1 MHPAISR
8 EFHFGSLLLFALP
21 TVIMMI
27 FMSMYSIVDGIFV
40 SRFIGTDA
48 LSATNIVYPA
58 LNLVLAVAIMLST
71 GGSAVVARKLGEG
84 DLKGARESFA
94 LVVVAGAAAGVA
106 ISVLGLAFLEPLCSM
121 LGANGRLMADCKAY
135 LGTLLL
141 FVPASVLQIL
151 FQSFFVTAGRPGLGL
166 GLTVAAG
173 ISNAALDY
181 LLIVPA
187 GMGIT
192 GAAAATAI
200 GWCIP
205 AFAGVAYF
213 LFSKNLLRFARPK
226 LDWRVLGESCF
237 NGSSEMVTNISTG
250 VTTFLFNILMLRYLG
265 EDGVAA
271 ITIVLYAQFLLTA
284 LYLGFSMGVAPVV
297 SFNYGSGNTRRLK
310 RLFKICAVFIG
321 GSSAVVFGISLLLAG
336 PLVGV
341 FSPPGTAVYEI
352 GREGFLLFS
361 LSFLFAGVNIF
372 ASAFFTALSNG
383 RVSAAISFLRTFGF
397 LIVALLLLPK
407 AIGVA
412 GIWLAVPFA
421 ELAAAGVA
429 ALFLRRN
436 RAVYRY
442 L

>member
-213 LFSKNLLRFARPK
+213 LFSQNPLRFARPK

>member
-352 GREGFLLFS
+352 GRGGFLLFS

>member
-429 ALFLRRN
+429 ALFLRRS
-436 RAVYRY
+436 REAYRY